1 MRQDLYHH
9 GILGQKW
16 GVRRYQNND
25 GTLTPVGKKRY
36 GKDKKEK
43 RDSSK
48 AKKVIAIGAAAVG
61 TALAV
66 CGTYKLAKSGA
77 PVVKMITNAVISA
90 NRRAAVKTEQES
102 KEIYCYD
109 RSLGHYWEL
118 KRKLTN
124 SDWIKI
130 NSRKANG
137 ESLADILTDMDVLKK

>member
-1 MRQDLYHH
+1 MEDNYEFFNMFDTTELEKNR
-9 GILGQKW
+9 KKEEK
-16 GVRRYQNND
+16 RA
-25 GTLTPVGKKRY
+25 KKR
-36 GKDKKEK
+36 
-43 RDSSK
+43 
-48 AKKVIAIGAAAVG
+48 AKKLKTIERKQKIVNGLMTAVAVG
-61 TALAV
+61 VPTVMAV
-66 CGTYKLAKSGA
+66 T

-124 SDWIKI
+124 SDWMKI

>member
-1 MRQDLYHH
+1 MEDNYEFFNMFDTTELEKNR
-9 GILGQKW
+9 KKEEK
-16 GVRRYQNND
+16 RA
-25 GTLTPVGKKRY
+25 KKR
-36 GKDKKEK
+36 
-43 RDSSK
+43 
-48 AKKVIAIGAAAVG
+48 AKKLKAIERKQKIVKGLMTAVAVGVPTVIAV
-61 TALAV
+61 
-66 CGTYKLAKSGA
+66 A